1 MKTREISFGF
11 TGFRLH
17 LFFIGFNFGHLD
29 FQGVHGR
36 ERKELAFFFFF
47 KIVFEDDDDT
57 DIGYSI
63 NKILKNLAILYCP
76 T

>member
-1 MKTREISFGF
+1 MVSLGLDCIY
-11 TGFRLH
+11 
-17 LFFIGFNFGHLD
+17 FFIGFDFGHLD

-36 ERKELAFFFFF
+36 ERKELAFFF

>member
-1 MKTREISFGF
+1 MKSREISFGF
-11 TGFRLH
+11 AGFRLH
-17 LFFIGFNFGHLD
+17 LFLIGFDFGHLD
-29 FQGVHGR
+29 FQGVMGER
-36 ERKELAFFFFF
+36 EKNQLFFLMA
-47 KIVFEDDDDT
+47 FEDDDDT

>member
-1 MKTREISFGF
+1 MGEREKRTS
-11 TGFRLH
+11 
-17 LFFIGFNFGHLD
+17 
-29 FQGVHGR
+29 
-36 ERKELAFFFFF
+36 FFFLMA
-47 KIVFEDDDDT
+47 FEDDDDT